1 MFEFLFLPG
10 FWGSIHL
17 ALLHGDSLLGLT
29 WHFFQFSQIMSIRRS
44 G

>member
-1 MFEFLFLPG
+1 MFEVLFLPS

-17 ALLHGDSLLGLT
+17 SLLDGDSLLRLT